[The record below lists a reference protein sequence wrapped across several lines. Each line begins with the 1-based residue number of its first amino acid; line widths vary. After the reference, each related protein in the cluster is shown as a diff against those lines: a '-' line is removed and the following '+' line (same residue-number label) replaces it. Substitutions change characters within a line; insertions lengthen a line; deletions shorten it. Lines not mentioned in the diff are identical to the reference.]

1 MGLMGLAGLPD
12 STLGIGAALSA
23 AFCWAI
29 ATRLFSRL
37 GGILSP
43 AGLNCLKGA
52 IAITLFL
59 LTLLGRSLATGEP
72 WFALTGAEMGF
83 LALSGVL
90 GIGVGDT
97 AYFESLNRL
106 GPRLSLL
113 LESAA
118 PIVTATLAWIFL
130 QEALSVT
137 ALLGMVIAVGGIT
150 WTLAEQTAPTALPAP
165 NPSQSH
171 PQAKPQIKSQT
182 KLQGILWGIVAALSQ
197 AGGSVIAR
205 GTLAASTVDPQQ
217 SGLVRLVAGSMMAL
231 AIATVTHLFKSPSSA
246 PEDASPPNRLRLPF
260 HLSLRL
266 LLATFLGT
274 YLGISLQQTALK
286 LTFAGIAQT
295 CLATSPLFILP
306 ILWLGGERLSY
317 RAIAGALVTVGGIVI
332 LVQG

>member
-1 MGLMGLAGLPD
+1 MDGMAGMGWIGLPD
-12 STLGIGAALSA
+12 GTLGIGAALSA

-29 ATRLFSRL
+29 ATRLFSSL
-37 GGILSP
+37 GGILNP
-43 AGLNCLKGA
+43 AWLNCLKGA

-72 WFALTGAEMGF
+72 WLSLTGSEMGF

-90 GIGVGDT
+90 GIGLGDT

-113 LESAA
+113 LESGA

-137 ALLGMVIAVGGIT
+137 ALLGMAIAVGGIT
-150 WTLAEQTAPTALPAP
+150 WTLAEQTAPDAISPS
-165 NPSQSH
+165 PSQSH
-171 PQAKPQIKSQT
+171 PRA

-231 AIATVTHLFKSPSSA
+231 AIATVTHLFKSPISA
-246 PEDASPPNRLRLPF
+246 PEDALPPKRLRLPF

-286 LTFAGIAQT
+286 FTFAGIAQT

-306 ILWLGGERLSY
+306 ILWLTGERLSY

>member
-72 WFALTGAEMGF
+72 WLSLTGSEMGF

-113 LESAA
+113 LEAGA

-137 ALLGMVIAVGGIT
+137 TLSGMAIAVVGIT
-150 WTLAEQTAPTALPAP
+150 WTLAEQTAPDAIPTPS
-165 NPSQSH
+165 PSQSH
-171 PQAKPQIKSQT
+171 LQT
-182 KLQGILWGIVAALSQ
+182 KIQGIAWGIIAALSQ